1 MRLTKTKAKGGKKP
15 RREPERAMQ
24 VNLFTWAKMASGA
37 DPRLKLLFA
46 VPNGGK
52 RDYVTA
58 ARMQAEGVK
67 PGVPDIFLPVAAHG
81 HHGVFIELKAGKNK
95 PSDHQTEW
103 LLALEKGG
111 YVSAV
116 VYDDWQI
123 AKQILEAY
131 LLPDRR
137 MTDGAELLPSGWR
150 RVGDRLLIENELR
163 AKP

>member
-67 PGVPDIFLPVAAHG
+67 RGVPDVCLPVPAGGYHG
-81 HHGVFIELKAGKNK
+81 LWLELKAGKNTL
-95 PSDHQTEW
+95 SEEQAVW
-103 LLALEKGG
+103 LNLLRAHG
-111 YVSAV
+111 YVVDV
-116 VYDDWQI
+116 VRDDWEQ
-123 AKQILEAY
+123 AKRIIEHY
-131 LLPDRR
+131 LRGKFRAP
-137 MTDGAELLPSGWR
+137 E
-150 RVGDRLLIENELR
+150 

>member
-67 PGVPDIFLPVAAHG
+67 RGVPDVCLPVPAGG
-81 HHGVFIELKAGKNK
+81 HHGLWLELKAGKNTL
-95 PSDHQTEW
+95 SEEQAVW
-103 LLALEKGG
+103 LNLLRAHG
-111 YVSAV
+111 YAV
-116 VYDDWQI
+116 DVVRDDWAQ
-123 AKQILEAY
+123 AKRIIEHY
-131 LLPDRR
+131 LRGKFRAP
-137 MTDGAELLPSGWR
+137 E
-150 RVGDRLLIENELR
+150 